1 VTESTSGQVKA
12 ASRERME
19 EQMTSLRGLLLHV
32 SGSEESQVQA
42 GIRAARNARAQLPE
56 LTMEIVVQG
65 PAVAFLQSA
74 SALESELAA
83 LNAVPVRVLACGNS
97 MRSVGLEPAE
107 LFRDVT
113 VVPAAVAHLAARQLD
128 GWAYIRV

>member
-65 PAVAFLQSA
+65 PAVAF
-74 SALESELAA
+74 
-83 LNAVPVRVLACGNS
+83 PVRVLACGNS